1 MKATSVNSTELIHEA
16 LVFWRLKFGVCFL
29 GFEEGGSSK
38 MTAPRIYTA
47 ETEKLL
53 KEKGLKCVCELCD
66 CG

>member
-1 MKATSVNSTELIHEA
+1 MA
-16 LVFWRLKFGVCFL
+16 
-29 GFEEGGSSK
+29 
-38 MTAPRIYTA
+38 APRLYTA